1 MILSWHS
8 LLNSK
13 SLLAYCWLAEMEVVV
28 VEISF
33 KVAEIL
39 ARLSLVA
46 DPSALRD
53 SVMLLVAEL
62 IDP

>member
-1 MILSWHS
+1 
-8 LLNSK
+8 
-13 SLLAYCWLAEMEVVV
+13 MEVVV